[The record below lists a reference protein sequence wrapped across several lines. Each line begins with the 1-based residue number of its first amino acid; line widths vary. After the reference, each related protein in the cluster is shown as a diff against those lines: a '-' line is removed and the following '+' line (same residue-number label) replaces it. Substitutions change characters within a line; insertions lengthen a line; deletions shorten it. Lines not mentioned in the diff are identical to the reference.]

1 MRAFVKAIRAQ
12 GLRPRL
18 WIAPLAADPGSDVLH
33 DHADMLLLDQ
43 WGAFQTVSWWNALTQ
58 CPAYQPT
65 IDYYVALT
73 KKIIG
78 DWGFEGLKL
87 DGQHLNSV
95 APCYNKAHKH
105 SHPTESVE
113 KLGDFW
119 MAIHKAAREA
129 NPEAVVELC
138 PCGTVFNFHNLPAT
152 DQYPTSDPLTFVAG
166 AQQGQELQGDHRRP
180 QQLRRRSRGAF
191 RQPR

>member
-1 MRAFVKAIRAQ
+1 
-12 GLRPRL
+12 
-18 WIAPLAADPGSDVLH
+18 
-33 DHADMLLLDQ
+33 MLLLDQ
-43 WGAFQTVSWWNALTQ
+43 WGAFQTVSWWNSLTQ

-119 MAIHKAAREA
+119 KAIHKAAREA

-152 DQYPTSDPLTFVAG
+152 DQYPSSDPLIFLAG
-166 AQQGQELQGDHRRP
+166 AQQGQDAS
-180 QQLRRRSRGAF
+180 RRSSGAAAASPAITWSCPTAAMTS
-191 RQPR
+191 RRAWASAR